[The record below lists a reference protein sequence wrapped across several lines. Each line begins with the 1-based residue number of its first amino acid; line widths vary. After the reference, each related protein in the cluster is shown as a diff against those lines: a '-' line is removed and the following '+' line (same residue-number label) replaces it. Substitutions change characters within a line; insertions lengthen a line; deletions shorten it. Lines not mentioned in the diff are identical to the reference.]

1 MKVISL
7 ILRRGIGFVILGVI
21 LVALVVGIYL
31 TRGGSATPA
40 DTAAGGTADR
50 TEANDS
56 VDQSALITARLL
68 AAEAHGPS
76 EQQRAAQALRI
87 ADHAVDQAFETALRE
102 ATSNVAPLKGEA
114 LQVSQK
120 IADVEKKVEADK
132 LSVANL
138 TVAKVKATDQE
149 DAAQQ
154 VELAQAQLDLDNDRL
169 NDLQQDLIRLGGDK
183 HAKVQQ
189 ALDEHEAAQKQPVV
203 PSASEADVETPQH
216 MANLPGKFHAFLE
229 IRDREE
235 RLRQASEDASAAA
248 ARLSKQHEAL
258 EQAAG
263 QGPNQAPPTANSTTN
278 QNAKP
283 AGNSTATTIG
293 QLRAMSGQR
302 KTMMEYDVRIHDEQQ
317 LAMIYAAWAELTHA
331 KKLAVLQGILRVLA
345 ILVAI
350 LMVVWLAITAIRREF
365 DRRVKER
372 RRLGH
377 YRVIA
382 ELIVEL
388 LALVIVLIV
397 IFGAPTQMPAILGL
411 VTAGVTMMKDFIVA
425 FIGWFPL
432 MGKNGIRV
440 GDWVEINGV
449 SGEVVEIGMLR
460 TVLLE
465 TGSLADAGHPT
476 GRRVTFMNSFAIEG
490 KYFNFSTTGQWLWD
504 ELRVRVPKGDNA
516 YEQIEAIRERIAAST
531 QQDATIAEQ
540 EWRTAT
546 KDEALRGF
554 SAAPT
559 IDLRPAADGI
569 DVTVRYITRA
579 QKRYEVRSSLYQD
592 VIRLLQNEGTPQI
605 EAKVEA

>member
-7 ILRRGIGFVILGVI
+7 ILRRGIGFVILGVT
-21 LVALVVGIYL
+21 LAALVLGLYL

-40 DTAAGGTADR
+40 DTAPGAAADSAAG
-50 TEANDS
+50 ENDS

-68 AAEAHGPS
+68 AAEAHGPN
-76 EQQRAAQALRI
+76 EQQRAAQALRV
-87 ADHAVDQAFETALRE
+87 ADHAVDQAFVTALRE
-102 ATSNVAPLKGEA
+102 ATTNVAPLKGEA
-114 LQVSQK
+114 FAVSQK
-120 IADVEKKVEADK
+120 IADLEKRVAADK
-132 LSVANL
+132 QSVAAL
-138 TVAKVKATDQE
+138 TAAQAKATDQE

-154 VELAQAQLDLDNDRL
+154 AELAQAQLDLDNDRL
-169 NDLQQDLIRLGGDK
+169 NDLHQDLIRLGGDR

-189 ALDEHEAAQKQPVV
+189 ALDEHEAAQKQPIVATV
-203 PSASEADVETPQH
+203 SEADVETAQN
-216 MANLPGKFHAFLE
+216 MATLPGKLHAFVE
-229 IRDREE
+229 IRDREK
-235 RLRQASEDASAAA
+235 RLREASEEAAA
-248 ARLSKQHEAL
+248 FAAKLNKQHEAL
-258 EQAAG
+258 EQLAEPPATAAPSG
-263 QGPNQAPPTANSTTN
+263 G
-278 QNAKP
+278 
-283 AGNSTATTIG
+283 STAGTID
-293 QLRAMSGQR
+293 QLHALSGQR

-317 LAMIYAAWAELTHA
+317 LVEIYGAWAGLTHS
-331 KKLAVLQGILRVLA
+331 KKLAVLRGIFRVLA
-345 ILVAI
+345 IIVAI
-350 LMVVWLAITAIRREF
+350 LLATLLAIETIRRQF
-365 DRRVKER
+365 AGRVKER

-388 LALVIVLIV
+388 LALVIILIV
-397 IFGAPTQMPAILGL
+397 IFGAPTQMPALLGL
-411 VTAGVTMMKDFIVA
+411 ITAGITIVMKDFIVA

-504 ELRVRVPKGDNA
+504 ELRVRVPKGDDA
-516 YEQIEAIRERIAAST
+516 YDRIEAIREKIAEST

-540 EWRTAT
+540 EWRLAT

-592 VIRLLQNEGTPQI
+592 VIRLLQNEEAPQL